1 MTKTMVGIHVDDGLA
16 CSMDK
21 TKLDRIIKHLEKEF
35 KVKTNDVDYYVG
47 FQVKVNEDQD
57 KIFIHQSRYIK
68 DILERFKMT
77 DCHPIST
84 PASGKLLR
92 EKKGSDDEELEE
104 EFPYKVAVG
113 SLMYAGVIIRPDIS
127 FVVSDVTRW
136 SNAHRDLTRQLWRE
150 SSTTWKERWIGE
162 YFTTENQKMIW
173 QIRVSVMQTLRMMRR
188 IGSQE

>member
-136 SNAHRDLTRQLWRE
+136 SNAHRDLTRQL
-150 SSTTWKERWIGE
+150 
-162 YFTTENQKMIW
+162 
-173 QIRVSVMQTLRMMRR
+173 
-188 IGSQE
+188 